1 MRIGYWQR
9 TLIGAGLAVALV
21 GAALAQQQPPVRVRG
36 QIEKVDGNTLT
47 VKARD
52 GSTLTVVMA
61 DPVRVMAFVKA
72 SLADIKPNAYIGVTA
87 MPQADGSQRA
97 IAIHIF
103 PEQMRG
109 AAEGHRPWDLRPGST
124 MTNAAVETT
133 AGSVEGQVLTVK
145 YKQGDK
151 TDEKKVIVP
160 ADAAIVAYVPGEKSE
175 LKPGAQ
181 IIIFGAQK
189 QADGTLQTQAVNVGR
204 GLAPPM

>member
-1 MRIGYWQR
+1 MDVIITRR
-9 TLIGAGLAVALV
+9 TLGV
-21 GAALAQQQPPVRVRG
+21 AALALVLAGTAAPAQPTSVRVRG
-36 QIEKVDGNTLT
+36 EIETIDGNTLT

-52 GSTLTVVMA
+52 GSTLTIVMA
-61 DPVRVMAFVKA
+61 DTVRVMAFVKA

-160 ADAAIVAYVPGEKSE
+160 ADATIVAYAPGEKSE

>member
-1 MRIGYWQR
+1 MDITVTRR
-9 TLIGAGLAVALV
+9 TLGAAALALLLA
-21 GAALAQQQPPVRVRG
+21 GTAALAQPAPVRVRG
-36 QIEKVDGNTLT
+36 EIEKVDGNTLT

-160 ADAAIVAYVPGEKSE
+160 ADATIVAYAPGEKSE

-189 QADGTLQTQAVNVGR
+189 QADGTLRTQAVNVGR

>member
-1 MRIGYWQR
+1 MDVIITRR
-9 TLIGAGLAVALV
+9 TLGAAALALV
-21 GAALAQQQPPVRVRG
+21 LAGTAALAQPAPVRVRG
-36 QIEKVDGNTLT
+36 EIEKIDGNTLT

-52 GSTLTVVMA
+52 GSSLTIVMA
-61 DPVRVMAFVKA
+61 DNVRVMAFVKA

-160 ADAAIVAYVPGEKSE
+160 ADATIVAYAPGEKSE